1 MFTDR
6 SDLFPETLAVQL
18 VGGVPMTTSVE
29 IATHFGK
36 RHDTVLRGIKGL
48 LNRTTNEGRRRN
60 FAESSYLNGQGK
72 RQPMYRL
79 TRDGFAFV
87 VGGFTGAEAD
97 EWKWRFIDRFNALE
111 ADLAA
116 ANARYLAAL
125 DAIRPSLRPVVKDF
139 EDGLP
144 RSDTA
149 LWLGKSPAAVTYH
162 RSQARRLGLLPAV
175 AVRRVAQHKR

>member
-1 MFTDR
+1 MP
-6 SDLFPETLAVQL
+6 DLFPETLVVAL
-18 VGGVPMTTSVE
+18 VHGQPMTDSLAVAE
-29 IATHFGK
+29 HFGK
-36 RHDTVLRGIKGL
+36 RHDNVLRKVAEVECSERFRR
-48 LNRTTNEGRRRN
+48 LNFEAAN
-60 FAESSYLNGQGK
+60 YLDQQK
-72 RQPMYRL
+72 KPRQMWRMSK
-79 TRDGFAFV
+79 DGFWLLAM
-87 VGGFTGAEAD
+87 GFTGAEAAR
-97 EWKWRFIDRFNALE
+97 WREAFIDAFNNLE
-111 ADLAA
+111 SELAA

-175 AVRRVAQHKR
+175 ATRRLAREGGAA